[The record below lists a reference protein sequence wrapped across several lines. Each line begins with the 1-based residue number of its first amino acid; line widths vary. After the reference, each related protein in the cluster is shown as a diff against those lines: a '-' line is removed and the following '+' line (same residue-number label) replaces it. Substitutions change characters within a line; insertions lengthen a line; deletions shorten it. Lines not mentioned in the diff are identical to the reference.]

1 MVQKILKSQLL
12 LFFTVSFLII
22 TYNFSPSFLS
32 DNVFYISSGTNYI
45 NSVLYWFSSACAYL
59 DFYTGSWI
67 IFAFLFQSFFY
78 LLLFSKSK
86 DWLDTFNCLFLIS
99 SMVLFF
105 DFFYPVFLGQGLRWF
120 LKNEITFPLKILL
133 LAFAASLSLW
143 RYASLNLF
151 KKINF
156 KKVLPPLGGV
166 TKFAKL
172 LFLFL
177 GQKFRGLF
185 TKVRTL
191 VAKLLEK
198 NSARRVAAKELKES
212 ENDYVDSDYEESDE
226 EECDEE
232 EYEEDD
238 ETDEVEGEDED
249 KEVKEL
255 NRSKKKI
262 IATPVKKYR
271 NVTLKEMVECLKPE
285 TRNVIDSPS
294 SEYFE
299 DIVEKLEEKLQEF
312 KINGSI
318 VNVIKGPVVDTFE
331 LELGAGVKVSKLNSI
346 TEDLSLALSGIPLRM
361 NYPMRGRTTVG
372 IEVPRKKREIIYLD
386 KVLGSKAFAK
396 SPYDLPM
403 VLGKDAFGETSV
415 VDLAVMPHM
424 LVAGATGAGKSVFI
438 NSVLVS
444 LLAKCK
450 PNNLKLL
457 LIDPKQLELALYSKL
472 PHLLLPVV
480 TDSKTALLSLK
491 WLCQEME
498 RRYSL
503 LKQFQVRNI
512 AGFNRKWL
520 SASEDDKALI
530 SELFKQDM
538 NSELPFIVVI
548 VDEFADLILTKAG
561 KEIENSICRLAAK
574 ARAAGI
580 HLIVATQRPSVD
592 VITGL
597 IKSNFP
603 TRVSFRVTSPMDSRT
618 ILNAQGSEKLL
629 GKGDMLYKHG
639 IETTRN
645 HSAYVEE
652 DEIEVLMDK
661 LCQDGNQF
669 DLQALAFI
677 ENEGQ
682 MEGQSSFDFSED
694 DDEDDCFYNDAVKIV
709 TEAKMASASML
720 QRRLKI
726 GYNRA
731 ANLVE
736 KMEANGVVGPQ
747 QGSKPRAVL
756 MNSL

>member
-1 MVQKILKSQLL
+1 MKVLIL
-12 LFFTVSFLII
+12 SFSI
-22 TYNFSPSFLS
+22 
-32 DNVFYISSGTNYI
+32 
-45 NSVLYWFSSACAYL
+45 C
-59 DFYTGSWI
+59 
-67 IFAFLFQSFFY
+67 
-78 LLLFSKSK
+78 
-86 DWLDTFNCLFLIS
+86 
-99 SMVLFF
+99 
-105 DFFYPVFLGQGLRWF
+105 
-120 LKNEITFPLKILL
+120 
-133 LAFAASLSLW
+133 LSLW
-143 RYASLNLF
+143 RYASFNLF
-151 KKINF
+151 SKINLKQF
-156 KKVLPPLGGV
+156 SPALNTSLLALKNIFMRLTEGIRGSFQKLKEKRKKK
-166 TKFAKL
+166 T
-172 LFLFL
+172 
-177 GQKFRGLF
+177 
-185 TKVRTL
+185 
-191 VAKLLEK
+191 
-198 NSARRVAAKELKES
+198 ELKRIASAEKA
-212 ENDYVDSDYEESDE
+212 EDVE
-226 EECDEE
+226 EEVFEEELEEQE
-232 EYEEDD
+232 EYEEEEEYGQV
-238 ETDEVEGEDED
+238 ETVIST
-249 KEVKEL
+249 KKKKSFPII
-255 NRSKKKI
+255 SKKFSKI
-262 IATPVKKYR
+262 
-271 NVTLKEMVECLKPE
+271 TLKEMVECLKPSSRKIIE
-285 TRNVIDSPS
+285 EPS

-299 DIVEKLEEKLQEF
+299 DIVEKLEEKLLEF

-403 VLGKDAFGETSV
+403 VLGKDAFGETAV

-472 PHLLLPVV
+472 PHLMLPVI
-480 TDSKTALLSLK
+480 TDSKKALLSLK
-491 WLCQEME
+491 WLCEEME

-520 SASEDDKALI
+520 SAPDEEKEVI
-530 SELFKQDM
+530 SDIFKQDK

-618 ILNAQGSEKLL
+618 ILNAQGAEKLL

-639 IETTRN
+639 IETIRN

-669 DLQALAFI
+669 DEYAMAYI
-677 ENEGQ
+677 ENEGL
-682 MEGQSSFDFSED
+682 MEGQKSFDFNEE
-694 DDEDDCFYNDAVKIV
+694 DEDEDTYYNDAVKLV
-709 TEAKMASASML
+709 MEAKMASASML

-736 KMEANGVVGPQ
+736 KMETNGVVGPQ

>member
-1 MVQKILKSQLL
+1 MVQRILKSQILL
-12 LFFTVSFLII
+12 LFTVSFLVI
-22 TYNFSPSFLS
+22 TYNFSPAFLA
-32 DNVFYISSGTNYI
+32 DNAFYISNSTNYI
-45 NSVLYWFSSACAYL
+45 NKVLYSFSSLCAYL

-67 IFAFLFQSFFY
+67 ILAFLLQSFFY
-78 LLLFSKSK
+78 LLLFAKSD
-86 DWLDTFNCLFLIS
+86 DWLDVFNFTFLVM
-99 SMVLFF
+99 SMVLLFH
-105 DFFYPVFLGQGLRWF
+105 FFYPIFIGQGLTWF
-120 LKNEITFPLKILL
+120 LTKEFTTPVKVIALILSTGL
-133 LAFAASLSLW
+133 FLW
-143 RYASLNLF
+143 RYAKVNLIDKLNLMKAF
-151 KKINF
+151 PFLAKTLSWIRERATVIVSSFAGLCLSSKNF
-156 KKVLPPLGGV
+156 IFSRLSRKR
-166 TKFAKL
+166 AKTIEHNNTVEEL
-172 LFLFL
+172 TNNEAVIDNSEDIIEDNHTADI
-177 GQKFRGLF
+177 GDQK
-185 TKVRTL
+185 
-191 VAKLLEK
+191 
-198 NSARRVAAKELKES
+198 
-212 ENDYVDSDYEESDE
+212 
-226 EECDEE
+226 
-232 EYEEDD
+232 
-238 ETDEVEGEDED
+238 ETI
-249 KEVKEL
+249 VKT
-255 NRSKKKI
+255 KKKKTVSLIPSKFSKITLDEI
-262 IATPVKKYR
+262 I
-271 NVTLKEMVECLKPE
+271 NCLKPSARKITE
-285 TRNVIDSPS
+285 SPS

-299 DIVEKLEEKLQEF
+299 DIVQKLEDKLQEF
-312 KINGSI
+312 RINGSI

-346 TEDLSLALSGIPLRM
+346 TEDLSLALSGVPLRM
-361 NYPMRGRTTVG
+361 NYPMPGRTTVG

-386 KVLGSKAFAK
+386 KVLASKSFAK

-415 VDLAVMPHM
+415 VDLAAMPHM

-520 SASEDDKALI
+520 SAPDEEKEVIAD
-530 SELFKQDM
+530 LFKQDK

-618 ILNAQGSEKLL
+618 ILNAQGAEKLL

-645 HSAYVEE
+645 HSSYVEE
-652 DEIEVLMDK
+652 DEIEVLMRR
-661 LCQDGNQF
+661 LCKDGNEF
-669 DLQALAFI
+669 NEQAMKFI
-677 ENEGQ
+677 ENEGHVD
-682 MEGQSSFDFSED
+682 GLSSFSFE
-694 DDEDDCFYNDAVKIV
+694 DDEDEEDSYYNDAVKIV
-709 TEAKMASASML
+709 MEAKMASASML

-736 KMEANGVVGPQ
+736 KMESNGVVGPQ
-747 QGSKPRAVL
+747 QGSKPRDVL
-756 MNSL
+756 VSSL